1 MGLPAWPIPSAIILQ
16 NGFKLQR
23 MLDPISTDMPPST
36 RINIANVNRELM
48 PQIRA
53 ALGVR
58 QYIQV
63 QFSSLLP

>member
-1 MGLPAWPIPSAIILQ
+1 
-16 NGFKLQR
+16 

-36 RINIANVNRELM
+36 RTNIANVNRELM